1 MRQSKDSGRATTAV
15 AAPVQSPGR
24 AVARLA
30 KHLALSLAPFDLSIA
45 QYRVLAVLGGG
56 AAASSAVAERLA
68 VSPPSVT
75 AVVDGLVAR
84 ELVTR
89 TPDPSDRRRLTLEL
103 TPAGHELLR
112 DADASATQRLAAL
125 AAFADADAGAATGD
139 DGDDGEELVASL
151 ERWHGALDA
160 FREAQQAGSDQPVR

>member
-1 MRQSKDSGRATTAV
+1 MRQSKDSDRSVTAV

-30 KHLALSLAPFDLSIA
+30 KHLALSLAPFELSIA

-89 TPDPSDRRRLTLEL
+89 TPDPTDRRRLTLEL

-112 DADASATQRLAAL
+112 DADASATERLVGLAAL
-125 AAFADADAGAATGD
+125 AGPT
-139 DGDDGEELVASL
+139 DGDAADGEELVSSL
-151 ERWHGALDA
+151 ARWHGALDA
-160 FREAQQAGSDQPVR
+160 FRAAERAGTDQPVR

>member
-1 MRQSKDSGRATTAV
+1 MRQSNEPPKDSDQGVVAV

-89 TPDPSDRRRLTLEL
+89 SPDPTDRRRLTLEL

-112 DADASATQRLAAL
+112 DADAAATERLVGLAAL
-125 AAFADADAGAATGD
+125 AGPATDGDAD
-139 DGDDGEELVASL
+139 DGDELVASL
-151 ERWHGALDA
+151 ERWHRALDA
-160 FREAQQAGSDQPVR
+160 FRAAERAGSDQPVR